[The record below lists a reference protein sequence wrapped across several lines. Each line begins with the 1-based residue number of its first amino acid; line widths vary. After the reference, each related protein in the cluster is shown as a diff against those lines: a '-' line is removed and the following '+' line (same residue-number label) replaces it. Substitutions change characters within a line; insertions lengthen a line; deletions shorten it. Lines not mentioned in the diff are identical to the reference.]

1 MAIETATR
9 TREIRREDWSHF
21 FDEFSRRH
29 DGWLVTSELLDPKLG
44 DQVEVENQA
53 FRGIVAEVRRDPRVI
68 EIFTENREKESTTN
82 VIEEPSRVWIDESGD
97 DADAAL
103 EIEAK
108 DGTKTLLRL
117 RSAPRSG

>member
-1 MAIETATR
+1 MAIETETK
-9 TREIRREDWSHF
+9 TREIRREDWSDF
-21 FDEFSRRH
+21 FDEFSRRY

-53 FRGIVAEVRRDPRVI
+53 FRGIVAEVRRDPKVI
-68 EIFTENREKESTTN
+68 EIFTENREKASTTN
-82 VIEEPSRVWIDESGD
+82 VIEEPSRVWIEESGK

-103 EIEAK
+103 QIEAK

-117 RSAPRSG
+117 AAQPG